1 MVTGGSGFIGSH
13 FVQLLLRKPKTEVE
27 SIIIFDKLT
36 YAANMDFTK
45 KIKHQDRVKFIRGSI
60 GNYDKNLKILK
71 NVDVVVNFAAE
82 SHVDNSIRNP
92 SLFLDSNISEM
103 QKLLHASLDASV
115 KTFIQIS
122 TDEVYGSIAKGSFF
136 EDSPMQPNSPYAAS
150 KASAEMIAR
159 SYWKTYGMDVR
170 VTRTCNNY
178 GIRQHPEKF
187 IPVVIQKLSRN
198 LPVPIY
204 GSGLNTREWISVKDN
219 CLAIE
224 SVVHEGK
231 PGDIY
236 NIGSGFEISN

>member
-136 EDSPMQPNSPYAAS
+136 EDSM
-150 KASAEMIAR
+150 
-159 SYWKTYGMDVR
+159 
-170 VTRTCNNY
+170 
-178 GIRQHPEKF
+178 
-187 IPVVIQKLSRN
+187 
-198 LPVPIY
+198 
-204 GSGLNTREWISVKDN
+204 GLISID
-219 CLAIE
+219 A
-224 SVVHEGK
+224 
-231 PGDIY
+231 
-236 NIGSGFEISN
+236 